1 MINKTFVPDHLP
13 VESNA
18 AKITLPFYHPITT
31 AWDLADLDPAK
42 SNDAP
47 NLNLTVA
54 GLILSSNIELS
65 VGRHAWS
72 LAEETLDQ
80 MGFTDIKHHNF
91 ELAERINHPALV
103 FGRSREMVNGK
114 YVVAAVLRGSSSNED
129 VISDIDAEP
138 RGFLKAGINAVV
150 ELKAYLSSVGLTK
163 ENTILFITGHSYG
176 ASSASLVGILSTD
189 LAERDSIFCYSF
201 ATPNYSRNGLT
212 GEGMKMFC
220 FASNEDVVPQVPVGP
235 GLDKTGAVCAY
246 DRLDMKLNDP
256 KRYERFEQLY
266 KCFRGKYFDDDSDFL
281 PREYS
286 YRLFARIPINATI
299 LRNHMPYTYMA
310 LILSE
315 FPDEMAYSYIRSGS

>member
-103 FGRSREMVNGK
+103 PQSRDQCCRRAQG
-114 YVVAAVLRGSSSNED
+114 
-129 VISDIDAEP
+129 
-138 RGFLKAGINAVV
+138 
-150 ELKAYLSSVGLTK
+150 
-163 ENTILFITGHSYG
+163 
-176 ASSASLVGILSTD
+176 
-189 LAERDSIFCYSF
+189 
-201 ATPNYSRNGLT
+201 
-212 GEGMKMFC
+212 
-220 FASNEDVVPQVPVGP
+220 
-235 GLDKTGAVCAY
+235 
-246 DRLDMKLNDP
+246 
-256 KRYERFEQLY
+256 
-266 KCFRGKYFDDDSDFL
+266 
-281 PREYS
+281 
-286 YRLFARIPINATI
+286 
-299 LRNHMPYTYMA
+299 
-310 LILSE
+310 LSE
-315 FPDEMAYSYIRSGS
+315 FRRPHQREHDPVYHRSQLRRVERLSCRDPQHGSRRERLDLLLFLCYAQL